1 MCGPWRG
8 RGSGSTLNP
17 LRVASAGGVGVE
29 CCSNGCLPLPPWSE
43 VPSAIKIQIPII
55 WRTGSLLPTFLP
67 LVTYKL
73 LLELLELPS
82 ETRARLS
89 AWRLFLSGLEGLTS
103 SPQLSSQVHRK
114 VISVLIF
121 SLPPCSC
128 MWPVLGGPSRC
139 AVTWISRTGNSK
151 LPMALTSLCHCPHSA
166 I

>member
-73 LLELLELPS
+73 LLELLELRS

-103 SPQLSSQVHRK
+103 SPKLSSQVHRK
-114 VISVLIF
+114 VISALIRCF
-121 SLPPCSC
+121 PLPPTV
-128 MWPVLGGPSRC
+128 W
-139 AVTWISRTGNSK
+139 AVKTLSSFSPC
-151 LPMALTSLCHCPHSA
+151 LLVPACDQS
-166 I
+166 